1 MAKLSSCFSG
11 GRYWRVPENEGMERA
26 MTDLSDTFIN
36 ALPDLTLVVRRDGLI
51 MSNLGGRE
59 LGVAKPPGALSGTL
73 LRELWTD
80 EVAVELAKLIRRA
93 LKARAQTDGRFYH
106 DSRRIDVRVH
116 PQGVDRVLM
125 VLRALPVDTHV
136 CADLG
141 MADTTRMRDT
151 TDCAAFASRLCDAIA
166 NARLRETQLAL
177 AIVHFN
183 NLPAIGSVFGAS
195 AGRMLL
201 TAALE
206 RIDTLAASGTLNLP
220 RKLRATQLE
229 TDQVAVLM
237 EEISSRE
244 TAARAAGEI
253 RRAVAK
259 AIELDGHRYDLDPA
273 IGLAIFPSDG
283 HEPEV
288 LLDRARG
295 AILEAHRL
303 GRQSQVAACSDTAAT
318 QALPTP
324 DLERELRWAVER
336 EQFAL
341 EYAPIIELVGRR
353 TVAIA
358 TSLKW
363 IHPMC
368 GPVASHQFLP
378 LLETLNVRA
387 SLDRWILRR
396 GCRDLADLSE
406 RGNTRVSL
414 SLKLTRQSTDSA
426 TFIEDINSA
435 AATVGIGLA
444 RLEIDVDL
452 KTLAGG
458 SRVRGQLRELRK
470 SGARV
475 FLEDFGAGGIALARL
490 SSLPLDGVKICPTFV
505 SRLDN
510 DDAAR
515 AVCKA
520 AVSIARAFDLK
531 CIAAGVAARSQLEL
545 LHEWGCEQATGPL
558 FGLPRPARELGLA
571 PFADTSDPQFEA
583 AALAAG

>member
-1 MAKLSSCFSG
+1 MH
-11 GRYWRVPENEGMERA
+11 RA
-26 MTDLSDTFIN
+26 MTDLSDTFIK

-59 LGVAKPPGALSGTL
+59 LGVAKPPGALRGTL

-93 LKARAQTDGRFYH
+93 LKARAQIDGRFYH

-151 TDCAAFASRLCDAIA
+151 TDCAAFARRLCDAIA

-177 AIVHFN
+177 AIVHFS
-183 NLPAIGSVFGAS
+183 NLPAIGSAFGAS

-229 TDQVAVLM
+229 SDQVAVLM

-259 AIELDGHRYDLDPA
+259 AIELDGHRYELDPA

-318 QALPTP
+318 QAIP
-324 DLERELRWAVER
+324 DLEQELCWAVER
-336 EQFAL
+336 QQFAL

-368 GPVASHQFLP
+368 GPVAPDQFMP

-406 RGNTRVSL
+406 RDNTRVSL
-414 SLKLTRQSTDSA
+414 SFKLTRQSADSA
-426 TFIEDINSA
+426 TLIEDINSA
-435 AATVGIGLA
+435 AGAVGIGLS
-444 RLEIDVDL
+444 RLDIDVDL

-458 SRVRGQLRELRK
+458 SGVRGRLRELRK
-470 SGARV
+470 CGARV
-475 FLEDFGAGGIALARL
+475 FLEDFGADGIALARL
-490 SSLPLDGVKICPTFV
+490 SSLPIDGVKICPAFV

-510 DDAAR
+510 DDDAR

-520 AVSIARAFDLK
+520 AVSIAHAFDLK

-545 LHEWGCEQATGPL
+545 LQEWGCEQATGPV

-571 PFADTSDPQFEA
+571 PFADASDPQVDA

>member
-1 MAKLSSCFSG
+1 
-11 GRYWRVPENEGMERA
+11 MEQA
-26 MTDLSDTFIN
+26 MTDLSDTFIR

-80 EVAVELAKLIRRA
+80 EVAVELGKLIRRA

-125 VLRALPVDTHV
+125 VMRALPVDTHV

-151 TDCAAFASRLCDAIA
+151 ADCGAFARRLCDAIA

-183 NLPAIGSVFGAS
+183 NLPAIGSAFGAS
-195 AGRMLL
+195 AGRRLL
-201 TAALE
+201 TGALE
-206 RIDTLAASGTLNLP
+206 RIDRLAVNGKPNLS

-229 TDQVAVLM
+229 SDQVAVLM
-237 EEISSRE
+237 EDISSHE
-244 TAARAAGEI
+244 MAALAAEEI

-259 AIELDGHRYDLDPA
+259 AIELDGHRYELNPI
-273 IGLAIFPSDG
+273 IGLAVFPGDG
-283 HEPEV
+283 HEPET

-295 AILEAHRL
+295 AILEAHQS
-303 GRQSQVAACSDTAAT
+303 GRHSRVAACSQAAAV
-318 QALPTP
+318 QAIPTP

-341 EYAPIIELVGRR
+341 EYAPIIELADRR

-368 GPVASHQFLP
+368 GPVAPDQFMP

-387 SLDRWILRR
+387 SLDRWIVRR
-396 GCRDLADLSE
+396 GCRDLANLSE
-406 RGNTRVSL
+406 RGNTRVNL
-414 SLKLTRQSTDSA
+414 SLKLTRQSADSA
-426 TFIEDINSA
+426 TLIEDINTA
-435 AATVGIGLA
+435 AAAVGIGLA
-444 RLEIDVDL
+444 RLDIDVDL

-475 FLEDFGAGGIALARL
+475 FLDDFGADGIALARL
-490 SSLPLDGVKICPTFV
+490 SSLPIDGVKISPTFV
-505 SRLDN
+505 GRLDTEA
-510 DDAAR
+510 AAR

-520 AVSIARAFDLK
+520 AVSIAHAFDLK
-531 CIAAGVAARSQLEL
+531 CVAAGVTRRSQLEL
-545 LHEWGCEQATGPL
+545 LYEWSCEQATGPL
-558 FGLPRPARELGLA
+558 FGLPRPAPELQLA
-571 PFADTSDPQFEA
+571 QFADVSDSHLYA
-583 AALAAG
+583 AAIAAG